1 MENCRKGKRTKMKKK
16 LHVNNKVFEV
26 EVKDGKNG
34 INVLVNDNNHRID
47 LSKKTLYGFRSLL
60 VDGESFEVYCEQK
73 GEAHFLLWIGHNC
86 YEVKFS
92 ESLRSGETEETTS
105 VISAPMPGL
114 IAKLKVKENETVIK
128 GDPILI
134 LEAMKMQN
142 ELKSPKDGRIK
153 EILIEE
159 GTKVSLKQKLIIL
172 E

>member
-1 MENCRKGKRTKMKKK
+1 MKKK

-26 EVKDGKNG
+26 EVTDGKNG
-34 INVLVNDNNHRID
+34 INVLVNDNNHRVD

-60 VDGESFEVYCEQK
+60 VDGESFEVFCEQK

-86 YEVKFS
+86 YDIKYGETFGS
-92 ESLRSGETEETTS
+92 EETEEALS
-105 VISAPMPGL
+105 VIYAPMPGL
-114 IAKLKVKENETVIK
+114 VAKLKVKENDKVSK

-142 ELKSPKDGRIK
+142 EINSPNDGRIK

-159 GTKVSLKQKLIIL
+159 GTKVSLEQKLIIL

>member
-1 MENCRKGKRTKMKKK
+1 MKKK

-26 EVKDGKNG
+26 EVTDGKNG

-60 VDGESFEVYCEQK
+60 VDGESFEVFCEQK

-86 YEVKFS
+86 YDIKY
-92 ESLRSGETEETTS
+92 GETFGSEETGEALS
-105 VISAPMPGL
+105 VIYAPMPGL
-114 IAKLKVKENETVIK
+114 VAKLKVKENDKVSK

-142 ELKSPKDGRIK
+142 EITSPKDGRIK

-159 GTKVSLKQKLIIL
+159 GTKVSLEQKLIIL

>member
-1 MENCRKGKRTKMKKK
+1 MKKK

-26 EVKDGKNG
+26 EVTDGKNG
-34 INVLVNDNNHRID
+34 INVLVNDNNHRVD

-60 VDGESFEVYCEQK
+60 VDGESFEVFCEQK

-86 YEVKFS
+86 YDIKYGETFGS
-92 ESLRSGETEETTS
+92 EETEEALS
-105 VISAPMPGL
+105 VIYAPMPGL
-114 IAKLKVKENETVIK
+114 VAKLKVKENDKVSK

-142 ELKSPKDGRIK
+142 EINSPKDGRIK

-159 GTKVSLKQKLIIL
+159 GTKVSLEQKLIIL

>member
-1 MENCRKGKRTKMKKK
+1 MKKK

-26 EVKDGKNG
+26 EVTDGKNG

-60 VDGESFEVYCEQK
+60 VDGESFEVFCEQK

-86 YEVKFS
+86 YEIKLG
-92 ESLRSGETEETTS
+92 EALGSGETKESVS
-105 VISAPMPGL
+105 VITAPMPGL
-114 IAKLKVKENETVIK
+114 IAKLKVKENEMVVK

-142 ELKSPKDGRIK
+142 EINSPKDGRIK

-159 GTKVSLKQKLIIL
+159 GTKVSLEQKLIIL

>member
-1 MENCRKGKRTKMKKK
+1 MKKK

-26 EVKDGKNG
+26 EVTDGKNG

-60 VDGESFEVYCEQK
+60 VDGESFEVFCEQK

-86 YEVKFS
+86 YDIKYGETFGS
-92 ESLRSGETEETTS
+92 EETEEALS
-105 VISAPMPGL
+105 VIYAPMPGL
-114 IAKLKVKENETVIK
+114 VAKLKVKENDKVSK

-142 ELKSPKDGRIK
+142 EITSPKDGRIK

-159 GTKVSLKQKLIIL
+159 GTKVSLEQKLIIL

>member
-1 MENCRKGKRTKMKKK
+1 MKKK

-26 EVKDGKNG
+26 EVKDRKNG
-34 INVLVNDNNHRID
+34 IDVLVNDNNHRID
-47 LSKKTLYGFRSLL
+47 LSNKTLYGFRSLL

-86 YEVKFS
+86 YEVEFG
-92 ESLRSGETEETTS
+92 ESLSSGETEESTS

-114 IAKLKVKENETVIK
+114 IVKLKVKENETVIK

-159 GTKVSLKQKLIIL
+159 GTKVILKQKLIIL

>member
-1 MENCRKGKRTKMKKK
+1 MKKK

-26 EVKDGKNG
+26 EVTDGKNG

-60 VDGESFEVYCEQK
+60 VDGESFEVFCEQK
-73 GEAHFLLWIGHNC
+73 GKAHFLLWIGHNC
-86 YEVKFS
+86 YDIKYGETFGS
-92 ESLRSGETEETTS
+92 EETEEALS
-105 VISAPMPGL
+105 VIYAPMPGL
-114 IAKLKVKENETVIK
+114 VAKLKVKENDKVSK

-142 ELKSPKDGRIK
+142 EINSPKDGRIK

-159 GTKVSLKQKLIIL
+159 GTKVSLEQKLIIL